1 MKSRRARAVEL
12 MMSNQPVQVAEMVGV
27 RVETLERWMEMVDF
41 KDALASSEKMQRKSL
56 TMLSR
61 QAAVNAAETLCEVAS
76 DRTKP
81 DAKILLEIVKAAGGF
96 NQEED
101 SEDGLIEV
109 LRAARMGVANG

>member
-12 MMSNQPVQVAEMVGV
+12 LMSNQPVQVAEMVGV
-27 RVETLERWMEMVDF
+27 RVETLERWMDMVDF
-41 KDALASSEKMQRKSL
+41 KEALASSEKMQKKSL
-56 TMLSR
+56 AMLSR
-61 QAAVNAAETLCEVAS
+61 QAAVNAAETLCEIAS

-101 SEDGLIEV
+101 NGEGIIEV
-109 LRAARMGVANG
+109 LRAARMEALNA